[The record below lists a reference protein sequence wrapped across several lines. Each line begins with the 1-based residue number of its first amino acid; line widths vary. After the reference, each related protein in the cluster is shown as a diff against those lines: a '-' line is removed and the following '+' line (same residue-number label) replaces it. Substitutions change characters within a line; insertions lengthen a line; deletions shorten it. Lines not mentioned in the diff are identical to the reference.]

1 MSIESLPPLQGGN
14 VSGPSF
20 KSLMSLIRTALIL
33 RQKWPF
39 YVQETSVLYSD
50 SDVEDM
56 VLDS

>member
-1 MSIESLPPLQGGN
+1 MSTECLPPLPGGN

-39 YVQETSVLYSD
+39 YVQETRVLYSD